1 MSEKTILSVKD
12 IVKTYPG
19 VVAIDHVS
27 FDVREGE
34 VHALIGE
41 NGAGK
46 STLIKTLSGAIT
58 PDSGTITID
67 GKSFSSLT
75 PATAKE
81 QGISVIYQEFTL
93 IPGISA
99 AENVFLGEKTTP
111 GIFVDIKDRERR
123 TKELFDQMGVSLDP
137 SQLSLIHI

>member
-12 IVKTYPG
+12 IVKTYTG

-58 PDSGTITID
+58 PDRD
-67 GKSFSSLT
+67 RKSTRLNSSH
-75 PATAKE
+75 P
-81 QGISVIYQEFTL
+81 SSSRM
-93 IPGISA
+93 PSSA
-99 AENVFLGEKTTP
+99 
-111 GIFVDIKDRERR
+111 
-123 TKELFDQMGVSLDP
+123 
-137 SQLSLIHI
+137 

>member
-1 MSEKTILSVKD
+1 MSDSNILSIRD

-46 STLIKTLSGAIT
+46 STLIKVLSGAIQ
-58 PDSGTITID
+58 PDSGSITIG
-67 GKSFSSLT
+67 GKTFEAMT
-75 PATAKE
+75 PILSKE
-81 QGISVIYQEFTL
+81 QGIGVIH
-93 IPGISA
+93 
-99 AENVFLGEKTTP
+99 
-111 GIFVDIKDRERR
+111 RE
-123 TKELFDQMGVSLDP
+123 SL
-137 SQLSLIHI
+137 

>member
-41 NGAGK
+41 NGAGN
-46 STLIKTLSGAIT
+46 
-58 PDSGTITID
+58 P
-67 GKSFSSLT
+67 
-75 PATAKE
+75 
-81 QGISVIYQEFTL
+81 
-93 IPGISA
+93 
-99 AENVFLGEKTTP
+99 
-111 GIFVDIKDRERR
+111 R
-123 TKELFDQMGVSLDP
+123 
-137 SQLSLIHI
+137 